1 MEIEQIEC
9 LDCRGTG
16 KCSRCKGTGLMDCN
30 CRSFALELIYSVY
43 GHDPRYYSKDRLGYF
58 ICKKCNR
65 LWLIRVQIDPGA
77 GNSYFRLRPGAKDG
91 RFEFKPDIAYHIR
104 GILGAKSP
112 GELPEGLVHPEP
124 WLQDLAKKKLEEL
137 QDAIP

>member
-1 MEIEQIEC
+1 MEVKQIEC

-16 KCSRCKGTGLMDCN
+16 KCPRCKGTGLMDCD
-30 CRSFALELIYSVY
+30 CSSFALELIHSVY
-43 GHDPRYYSKDRLGYF
+43 GHHSHYSNNRLGYF
-58 ICKKCNR
+58 ICTKCTR

-77 GNSYFRLRPGAKDG
+77 GNSHFRLRPGEKYNYI
-91 RFEFKPDIAYHIR
+91 EFKQDIAYHIR

-112 GELPEGLVHPEP
+112 GELPESLACPES

-137 QDAIP
+137 QDAIS